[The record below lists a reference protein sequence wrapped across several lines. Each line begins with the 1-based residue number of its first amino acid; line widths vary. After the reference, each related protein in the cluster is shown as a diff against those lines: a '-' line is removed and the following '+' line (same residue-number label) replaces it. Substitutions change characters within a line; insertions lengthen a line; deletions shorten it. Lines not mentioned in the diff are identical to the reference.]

1 MKTVRELEAHD
12 QQTETDAVVRGN
24 NAVIN
29 STVLEEDTIKQTR
42 HKEETMIHCSDLEK
56 MDICE
61 SSMQNYLNNI
71 SSVESLKDSKNIEV
85 NPSPATEFI
94 VKYLNNK
101 NELRVFYCIY

>member
-42 HKEETMIHCSDLEK
+42 HKEETMIHCS
-56 MDICE
+56 
-61 SSMQNYLNNI
+61 S
-71 SSVESLKDSKNIEV
+71 
-85 NPSPATEFI
+85 
-94 VKYLNNK
+94 
-101 NELRVFYCIY
+101 R